1 MRQDQIRLNHE
12 ESTMKEKIKD
22 NTTKIK
28 DNKQLPYLVA
38 KVVEVGEA
46 PSLPPLETRLLTW
59 LSHPCHTDPG
69 H

>member
-38 KVVEVGEA
+38 KVV
-46 PSLPPLETRLLTW
+46 
-59 LSHPCHTDPG
+59 
-69 H
+69 